1 MGILGRDKSCSTMA
15 VKCYEEQ
22 LTSGEEGLITAIKA
36 ISADDINIV
45 AIKHDKSFEKA
56 HWHILLRG
64 GDRKK
69 RMRVVSTLKRLSIVF
84 REGQDDALWEN
95 HGVETVG
102 DFSSYTTY
110 LLHQTDDAKKACK
123 EPYDKTDFVTNLS
136 NDEIDRILAGY
147 TVRKKKQ
154 TDTNSYNDMARDA
167 GYNLRNY
174 DEFVDSLGIINMPAA
189 MENNI
194 RNCYLSGV
202 SKKAREH
209 EYTRRFFVQ
218 IRLEDIKNADAYMYA
233 AEKALSDKKTI
244 ARRIERDL
252 SFAPDTE
259 AMVSLLV
266 RKEDDKQNALSV
278 LADDYIGEFGTL
290 RNKQIWAGD
299 TFIVITD
306 EVLERREKFFQCKVK
321 KGVLNCTSA
330 PQNLSSDDA
339 AMLTKIYKAF
349 KSRFDDAY
357 SQYTKEHSG
366 TPIDLAD
373 LNS

>member
-1 MGILGRDKSCSTMA
+1 MGVLKRKGTSYSIA

-22 LTSGEEGLITAIKA
+22 LTAGEEGLITAIKA
-36 ISADDINIV
+36 IPANDVHIV
-45 AIKHDKSFEKA
+45 AIKHDKSIGKA
-56 HWHILLRG
+56 HWHIILRKHIKG
-64 GDRKK
+64 Q
-69 RMRVVSTLKRLSIVF
+69 RMYVASTLRRLSIVF
-84 REGQDDALWEN
+84 REGQDDKLWEN
-95 HGVETVG
+95 HGVESVG
-102 DFSSYTTY
+102 HFNSYATY
-110 LLHQTDDAKKACK
+110 LLHQTDEAKKAGK
-123 EPYDKTDFVTNLS
+123 EPYDKTDFITNLS
-136 NDEIDRILAGY
+136 SNDIDMILAGY
-147 TVRKKKQ
+147 SIRKKEKV
-154 TDTNSYNDMARDA
+154 DANSYNDLARDA

-209 EYTRRFFVQ
+209 EYIRRFFVQ

-233 AEKALSDKKTI
+233 AENALSDKKTI

-278 LADDYIGEFGTL
+278 LADDYIGEFGTS